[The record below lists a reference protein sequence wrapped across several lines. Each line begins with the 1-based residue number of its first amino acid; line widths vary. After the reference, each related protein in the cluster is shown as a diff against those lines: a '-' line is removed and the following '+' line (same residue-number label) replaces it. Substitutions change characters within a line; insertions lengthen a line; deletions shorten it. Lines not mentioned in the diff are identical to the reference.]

1 MAETVALVTLC
12 WGVEVVAV
20 RTVRDGESTSLA
32 GGTGGLA
39 AVPEL
44 LPHADGCAVRV
55 WHGGLTVVTVPA
67 GAVVRVEEADGSR
80 RRAVGPCALQ
90 LGRGAR
96 VSVALGSSSGGCDT
110 ALVLEVEVLACEPD
124 RFARAPRLFGG
135 AAAHVLA
142 TALVH
147 AALLI
152 ASPVFGT
159 TADDGERER
168 IVAMQRALAR
178 SEERSDDAT
187 TDATDASPH
196 PRLSTGAAK
205 ATASERRRNGSDPPV
220 APAAPPAA
228 AAWRGSDPFDSAAV
242 SIPSAPE
249 VEAATPPAP
258 ARRPAAAV
266 HTQQA
271 PPASREQLGLVER
284 VMHQSAPRFRACAEA
299 ARARGHVGHGQVV
312 PELVIDAGKVA
323 AVRGAGSTVDD
334 AELEECV
341 LDALSRLTFP
351 VLPEEGPFA
360 VRYPLAFSAA
370 RP

>member
-12 WGVEVVAV
+12 WGAAVVAV

-67 GAVVRVEEADGSR
+67 GAVVRVEDADGSTR
-80 RRAVGPCALQ
+80 PAIGPCALQ

-96 VSVALGSSSGGCDT
+96 ASIALGSSGGWET
-110 ALVLEVEVLACEPD
+110 AIVLDVEVMACEPD
-124 RFARAPRLFGG
+124 LFARAPRSFGG
-135 AAAHVLA
+135 AGAHVLA

-147 AALLI
+147 AVLLI

-159 TADDGERER
+159 TGGDGERER

-178 SEERSDDAT
+178 SEERSGDET
-187 TDATDASPH
+187 IDATDAPSQ
-196 PRLSTGAAK
+196 PRVSTGAAK
-205 ATASERRRNGSDPPV
+205 TTASERRRNGSDAAA
-220 APAAPPAA
+220 APAAAPIA
-228 AAWRGSDPFDSAAV
+228 AAWRGSDPFEAAAV
-242 SIPSAPE
+242 SIPSAPD
-249 VEAATPPAP
+249 VQPTAPPAP
-258 ARRPAAAV
+258 ARRRSAAV
-266 HTQQA
+266 RTQEA
-271 PPASREQLGLVER
+271 PPASRAQLGLVER
-284 VMHQSAPRFRACAEA
+284 VIHQSAPRFRACAET

-312 PELVIDAGKVA
+312 PELVIDGGKVT